1 MTLPAIRDGDLDN
14 GMLFVQLYVAE
25 DMVGG
30 VPDGRPLRQ
39 LLFRVCH
46 CVRAVAQQEFCLH
59 IPFGTGYHIF
69 CPQFLEQRRRFQR
82 VLKISADSNVADVIV
97 PNAQRSQKIH
107 TGTVTDLCV
116 GNKVHT
122 LVDALL
128 VPVHGHHLMPQLTQ
142 LHGKVPP
149 EAAKPDQ

>member
-1 MTLPAIRDGDLDN
+1 MPLPAFRHSDLDD
-14 GMLFVQLYVAE
+14 GVLLVQLYVIE
-25 DMVGG
+25 DVVGG

-46 CVRAVAQQEFCLH
+46 RVRAVAQQKFCLH
-59 IPFGTGYHIF
+59 IPLGAGHHIF
-69 CPQFLEQRRRFQR
+69 RPQLLEQGRRFQR
-82 VLKISADSNVADVIV
+82 VLEVSADGNVADVIV
-97 PNAQRSQKIH
+97 PNAQRAQKIH
-107 TGTVTDLCV
+107 AGAVTDLCV

-142 LHGKVPP
+142 LHGKMPP
-149 EAAKPDQ
+149 EAAESDQ